1 MLSGRTLRTHRLV
14 MAPHGLAD
22 FNDQAA
28 MWADPKVVT
37 YIGGV
42 PATREDAWARLLR
55 CAGCWALMGHG
66 MWAVREAATNVY
78 LGDVGFLEAKRTGVE
93 GFDGD
98 PEIGWTLNTFAHGKG
113 YASEAVAAALAWGQ
127 GRFKR
132 TVAMIHPENS
142 ASEAVA
148 IRAGFRRFAYAT
160 YKDAPAGLWAYR
172 FPA

>member
-1 MLSGRTLRTHRLV
+1 MTRDRLLRTPRLT

-22 FNDQAA
+22 FADQAA
-28 MWADPKVVT
+28 MWADPVVVK

-42 PATREDAWARLLR
+42 PATTEDAWARLLR

-66 MWAVREAATNVY
+66 MWAVREADSGTY
-78 LGDVGFLEAKRTGVE
+78 LGDIGFLEAKRTGVE

-113 YASEAVAAALAWGQ
+113 YASEAVSAALAWGQ

-132 TVAMIHPENS
+132 TVAMISPENTP
-142 ASEAVA
+142 SEAVA
-148 IRAGFRRFAYAT
+148 LRTGFRRFADAT
-160 YKDAPAGLWAYR
+160 YKDAPVGLWEYIY
-172 FPA
+172 P